1 MKRILVISPKDVFI
15 AKRILD
21 ESTVLGIES
30 VIVPAK
36 DLAKQNLELLAESFD
51 FLWVRF
57 GFPYFDGVISL
68 AKLFVKNGKRVVDA
82 DWATASP
89 RLPLVASTE
98 VNLSKAWMLD
108 RLYEAGL
115 SVPETDYYLA
125 GSIRFPCIVKWVY
138 GKSGS
143 SVWFVKSESDV
154 SEILKE
160 FPAEELIWQE
170 FVQAKYEYKVVAI
183 GCESLP
189 KIFKFKMKADGFKA
203 DFATREVV
211 LSDEYKNVVDL
222 AEKGSRVLGR
232 ELSKSDI
239 LEGVDG
245 KLYLLEVNRSP
256 GLRDGFEDGLGVNV
270 VRGFLEY
277 LLRVAG

>member
-1 MKRILVISPKDVFI
+1 
-15 AKRILD
+15 
-21 ESTVLGIES
+21 
-30 VIVPAK
+30 
-36 DLAKQNLELLAESFD
+36 
-51 FLWVRF
+51 
-57 GFPYFDGVISL
+57 
-68 AKLFVKNGKRVVDA
+68 
-82 DWATASP
+82 
-89 RLPLVASTE
+89 
-98 VNLSKAWMLD
+98 
-108 RLYEAGL
+108 
-115 SVPETDYYLA
+115 
-125 GSIRFPCIVKWVY
+125 
-138 GKSGS
+138 
-143 SVWFVKSESDV
+143 VKSESDV